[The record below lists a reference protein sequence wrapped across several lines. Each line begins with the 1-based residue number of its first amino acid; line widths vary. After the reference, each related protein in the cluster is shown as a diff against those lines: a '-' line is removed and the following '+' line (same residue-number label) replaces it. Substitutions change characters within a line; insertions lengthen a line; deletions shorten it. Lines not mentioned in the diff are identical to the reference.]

1 MNKII
6 KVSMDLKVTVHDF
19 PEGTMQEQ
27 HKQLCSLIGN
37 GCCTIENVKPKRLY
51 LELGHSTRPLYKDSK
66 CISMLVD
73 EGFLFKDDLQPN
85 LIGSYLYET
94 DKHSWSIMGNILFV
108 GNMLA
113 ANGGIQFTGIEQETF
128 KQLFSQLVKMSVMHE
143 AVKEEV
149 SGV

>member
-27 HKQLCSLIGN
+27 RKQLCSLIGN

-51 LELGHSTRPLYKDSK
+51 TELGHSRQPLYKDSK

-73 EGFLFKDDLQPN
+73 EEFSFKDDLQPN
-85 LIGSYLYET
+85 LIGCYLYET
-94 DKHSWSIMGNILFV
+94 DKHSWPIMGNILFV
-108 GNMLA
+108 GNMRA
-113 ANGGIQFTGIEQETF
+113 ADGGIQFTGIEQETF
-128 KQLFSQLVKMSVMHE
+128 KQLFSQLIKMSVMHE